1 MKVKTSQIKN
11 NPKNPRILRDDKF
24 LKLKKSIQEFPE
36 MLEKRPIV
44 CFTDKDGKYVA
55 LGGNMRLKAVKEIGI
70 EEVEITLA
78 DDWTEEQKNQFMIKD
93 NVGYGEW
100 DWDILA
106 NEWDSELLSD
116 WGLDVPSEWGVNPD
130 ELDTDFNLP
139 DGDKAPFQQMTFT
152 MADEQA
158 NQLKHRLEEIKQTDE
173 YKYCETF
180 GNENSNGNAL
190 YTLITRFYGKS

>member
-1 MKVKTSQIKN
+1 MKVKTNQIKN
-11 NPKNPRILRDDKF
+11 NPKNPRIKRDDKF
-24 LKLKKSIQEFPE
+24 LQLKKSIQEFPE

-44 CFTDKDGKYVA
+44 CFTDKDGKFVA
-55 LGGNMRLKAVKEIGI
+55 LGGNMRLKAVKELGI

-78 DDWTEEQKNQFMIKD
+78 DEWTEEQKNQFIIKD
-93 NVGYGEW
+93 NVGYGDW
-100 DWDILA
+100 DWEILA

-130 ELDTDFNLP
+130 ELDTDFSLP

-158 NQLKHRLEEIKQTDE
+158 NQLKQRLEEIKQTEE